1 MHSVF
6 IFLTNMN
13 GIYFYCNPLIF
24 TIICFFIYY
33 FRAIFFSWDIF
44 RPFYILFTDEF
55 YSFIK
60 YIIIIFR
67 KIFHFLIYI
76 LVNLKSVFD
85 KTTDNFTM
93 FNPLTFIL
101 FSLFFH
107 FLMLIVITV
116 YKTKNNNTLYK
127 VFNLF
132 YLILAFLIA
141 IPLFF

>member
-1 MHSVF
+1 MHLVF
-6 IFLTNMN
+6 IFLTVMN
-13 GIYFYCNPLIF
+13 GIYFCRNPLIF

-44 RPFYILFTDEF
+44 RPFYILFTEEF

-67 KIFHFLIYI
+67 KILHFWIYI
-76 LVNLKSVFD
+76 LINLKSLFD
-85 KTTDNFTM
+85 KIINYFIM
-93 FNPLTFIL
+93 FNPLTLIL
-101 FSLFFH
+101 FLLFFH

-127 VFNLF
+127 IFNLF